1 MRSAACLAAVLCF
14 AAAAW
19 GEDPH
24 EGHGHDVLPGTEP
37 LAEESI
43 YQLEG
48 SWIAAGGRTLALADL
63 RGKPVVML
71 LFYGTCQSVCPIL
84 VRDVQRI
91 EEALSEQ
98 ERDFVRFVL
107 VTFDPDVD
115 RPERLAA
122 YAEEHGLSG
131 GRWILLHGGSEQV
144 RELAAVL
151 GVRYRRTSGGQYAH
165 SQRISLLDREGRVAA
180 QYDGLERPLGP
191 IVERLRQELAVP
203 PR

>member
-98 ERDFVRFVL
+98 
-107 VTFDPDVD
+107 DVD
-115 RPERLAA
+115 RPDRLAA